1 MEKLNMKHRI
11 AILFVCAGAAMLLT
25 ACGDNGKPEAE
36 KKSVVTETVKSA
48 DKTADY
54 LVGTKAVEQGKK
66 ITGKLDKMQS
76 THNKQLESALEN

>member
-1 MEKLNMKHRI
+1 MKHQI

-25 ACGDNGKPEAE
+25 ACGDGKPEAE

-66 ITGKLDKMQS
+66 ITGKHDKMQS
-76 THNKQLESALEN
+76 THNNPLESALEN